1 VRQLAVSIIA
11 KAKKVLMAQREARRK
26 SLEARELKSRDLCE
40 IPLLLHS
47 GNSSGGGGSGSSSSN
62 I

>member
-11 KAKKVLMAQREARRK
+11 KAKRVLIAQREAQRK
-26 SLEARELKSRDLCE
+26 SLEARESKGRDLCE
-40 IPLLLHS
+40 IPLLHS
-47 GNSSGGGGSGSSSSN
+47 GNSSGGGGTGSSSK